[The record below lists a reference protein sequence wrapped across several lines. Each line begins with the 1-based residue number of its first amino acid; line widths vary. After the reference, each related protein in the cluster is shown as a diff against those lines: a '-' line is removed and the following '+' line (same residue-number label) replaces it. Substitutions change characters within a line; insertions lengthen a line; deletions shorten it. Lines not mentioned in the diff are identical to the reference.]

1 MSKESD
7 KKFFTLFTIVVIAIT
22 ILMVVFYFMGGKY
35 GSNPIAPLNI
45 GQSSDIIISTIRELF
60 S

>member
-7 KKFFTLFTIVVIAIT
+7 KKFFTLFTLVVIAIT
-22 ILMVVFYFMGGKY
+22 ILMVVFYFLGGKY
-35 GSNPIAPLNI
+35 GSNTTAPLNI
-45 GQSSDIIISTIRELF
+45 GQSSDIIVTTIKELF